1 MRTISNKVP
10 VKESAKK
17 RVPQAGKD
25 LHVSRPVDTDVQ
37 PGMCMVAPL
46 ICVITI

>member
-10 VKESAKK
+10 IKESAKK
-17 RVPQAGKD
+17 RVPQARKD
-25 LHVSRPVDTDVQ
+25 LHVSRPVDADVQ

-46 ICVITI
+46 ICVITK